1 MIETF
6 RLWISN
12 AFNASVLD
20 KKRFDWVDY
29 LRGIVI
35 ILVVYHHT
43 FLGMER
49 TGINVPKSI
58 VSANMAFYSFRMPLF
73 FILSG
78 IFTSLSLTSKS
89 VKKIF
94 WDKFNLLFYPY
105 VIWSS
110 IQITLQLFLSR
121 YTHSDSSYLDYLSI
135 FYQPKR
141 IAQFWYLPALFNSTM
156 VFVFMKAKFKIRT
169 DVHLLLG
176 IALFLMAPFVNQI
189 SMMSNWMR
197 FYIFLVLGDILSH
210 FILKKEVQS
219 QLKKPVYI
227 FSMLPLFAIAQF
239 YYFHYI
245 GARSLENDSANFG
258 IDFLWYPVN
267 QIGFLTTSLVGC
279 FTFILF
285 SFLLEKWN
293 RFKWLRVIGFHSLYI
308 YIMHVMA
315 VSFVRMILTSFFGIH
330 NYILILLAGIVFGV
344 VIPILFY
351 NLIGKKYLWFL
362 FSLKKYSTKRTE
374 VKHNNVVT
382 VQPSSV

>member
-6 RLWISN
+6 RLWISK

-20 KKRFDWVDY
+20 KKRSIWVDY

-49 TGINVPKSI
+49 TGIIVPKSV

-78 IFTSLSLTSKS
+78 IFTSISLGYKPI
-89 VKKIF
+89 KKIL

-105 VIWSS
+105 LIWSS
-110 IQITLQLFLSR
+110 IQISLQLILSPHIH
-121 YTHSDSSYLDYLSI
+121 TDSSYADYLSI

-141 IAQFWYLPALFNSTM
+141 IGQFWYLPALFNSTI
-156 VFVFMKAKFKIRT
+156 VFVFMKAKLKIRGGY
-169 DVHLLLG
+169 HLALG

-197 FYIFLVLGDILSH
+197 FYIFLVIGDVLSN
-210 FILKKEVQS
+210 FILKKEIQHR
-219 QLKKPVYI
+219 LKKPVYI
-227 FSMLPLFAIAQF
+227 LSLLPLFILAQY

-258 IDFLWYPVN
+258 IDYPWYSVN
-267 QIGFLTTSLVGC
+267 ELGFLTTSLVGC

-293 RFKWLRVIGFHSLYI
+293 RFKWLRLVGFHSLYI
-308 YIMHVMA
+308 YIMHVIVVA
-315 VSFVRMILTSFFGIH
+315 FIRMILTSFLGIH
-330 NYILILLAGIVFGV
+330 NYIIILFTGIIFGV
-344 VIPILFY
+344 IVPIVFY
-351 NLIGKKYLWFL
+351 NLLGKKYLWFL
-362 FSLKKYSTKRTE
+362 FSLRKYSKRSAE
-374 VKHNNVVT
+374 VKHTNAVA
-382 VQPSSV
+382 VQSSSV

>member
-6 RLWISN
+6 RLWISK

-20 KKRFDWVDY
+20 KKRSVWVDY

-49 TGINVPKSI
+49 NGINVPKSI
-58 VSANMAFYSFRMPLF
+58 ISANMAFYSFRMPLF

-89 VKKIF
+89 VKKIL

-110 IQITLQLFLSR
+110 IQITLQLFLNH
-121 YTHSDSSYLDYLSI
+121 YTHSGNSYLDYLSI
-135 FYQPKR
+135 LYQPKR
-141 IAQFWYLPALFNSTM
+141 LAQFWYLPALFNSTM
-156 VFVFMKAKFKIRT
+156 VFVFMKSRFKIRT
-169 DVHLLLG
+169 DIHLLLG
-176 IALFLMAPFVNQI
+176 IALFLLAPFVNQI

-197 FYIFLVLGDILSH
+197 FYIFLVIGDILSG

-219 QLKKPVYI
+219 RLKKPVYI
-227 FSMLPLFAIAQF
+227 FSMLPLFALAQF
-239 YYFHYI
+239 YYFHFI
-245 GARSLENDSANFG
+245 GARSLENDSAHFG
-258 IDFLWYPVN
+258 IDYSWYSVN
-267 QIGFLTTSLVGC
+267 QLGFLTTSLVGC

-293 RFKWLRVIGFHSLYI
+293 RLKWLRVIGFHSLYI

-315 VSFVRMILTSFFGIH
+315 VSVVRMIMTSFFGVH
-330 NYILILLAGIVFGV
+330 NYIIVLLAGIISGIIIPV
-344 VIPILFY
+344 VFY

-362 FSLKKYSTKRTE
+362 FSLKKYSAKSAE
-374 VKHNNVVT
+374 VKHTNAAP
-382 VQPSSV
+382 VQSSSA